1 MTRLLMTAYAC
12 DPNQGSESG
21 AGWALLSAA
30 SELCESITVV
40 TRSGEAPALESE
52 CEQLG
57 CEVRVV
63 RIATLPAEEAG
74 SYGRYLRWLWHTSL
88 FVRREAANFDVLH
101 HATFASD
108 WLPPPVLFG
117 GAGGVRLVWGPAG
130 GNTYPPMRLAKRIG
144 MRYLASTVVRT
155 CSTKAVRSLTHIFM
169 SGRVDTFI
177 AMNSDSGRGAPRAR
191 NVVVQPNCVL
201 GYDGIEKQ
209 AVPRPKRR
217 LLFVGRLLQYKGID
231 LILDALE
238 QLGTEWS
245 MTFVGEGPA
254 RGRIEKSLP
263 YRRGQITLRGWRD
276 RSEVV
281 GEMGAS
287 SALLFP
293 SMHDSGGWVAAEAAA
308 VGLPVVCLDLGGV
321 PTLAGRNAV
330 TIPVAP
336 ASTLASR
343 IARSIVE
350 TELSLSE
357 PQRDWTRSRLTSVL
371 SRSYGQCNERRQTNS
386 EKW

>member
-1 MTRLLMTAYAC
+1 M
-12 DPNQGSESG
+12 
-21 AGWALLSAA
+21 
-30 SELCESITVV
+30 V

-177 AMNSDSGRGAPRAR
+177 AMTPTADVAHRGHATSSSNPIVFWAT
-191 NVVVQPNCVL
+191 
-201 GYDGIEKQ
+201 
-209 AVPRPKRR
+209 
-217 LLFVGRLLQYKGID
+217 
-231 LILDALE
+231 
-238 QLGTEWS
+238 TE
-245 MTFVGEGPA
+245 
-254 RGRIEKSLP
+254 
-263 YRRGQITLRGWRD
+263 
-276 RSEVV
+276 
-281 GEMGAS
+281 
-287 SALLFP
+287 
-293 SMHDSGGWVAAEAAA
+293 
-308 VGLPVVCLDLGGV
+308 
-321 PTLAGRNAV
+321 
-330 TIPVAP
+330 
-336 ASTLASR
+336 
-343 IARSIVE
+343 
-350 TELSLSE
+350 
-357 PQRDWTRSRLTSVL
+357 
-371 SRSYGQCNERRQTNS
+371 SRSKRYPDRNEDS
-386 EKW
+386 CS